1 MKKIIA
7 AILAAMTILTLSACG
22 AKDEFNRGREDAKN
36 GNGYNPKATATQ
48 TVNVK
53 KLDKIVKDS
62 LGDSVL
68 TTEYKD
74 GTYYVAVVF
83 EGINNASV
91 LYKHDIDESI
101 NQSTQIMHNNYGVDS
116 IFFIMDYATKSEL
129 LYASKNGADITALM
143 K

>member
-74 GTYYVAVVF
+74 GTYYVAVAF
-83 EGINNASV
+83 EDINNASV
-91 LYKHDIDESI
+91 LYK
-101 NQSTQIMHNNYGVDS
+101 
-116 IFFIMDYATKSEL
+116 
-129 LYASKNGADITALM
+129 
-143 K
+143 